1 MPDAI
6 AVWTVV
12 EAVRQ
17 RRPLVHN
24 ITNLVVM
31 NPSANALLAIGA
43 SPAMVHAPEE
53 VEEFVALV
61 DALVVN
67 VGTISANVAVAM
79 RLAVATANR
88 LGKPWVLDPVAAGI
102 SVFRKTLCAD
112 LAASRPRVIRGNA
125 SEILTLAGE
134 AGAHGRGVDSADPV
148 EAAADAAAR
157 LARSTGAVVAVT
169 GAVDVVTD
177 GTTTRRIAN
186 GHPMLTLVT
195 GMGCSL
201 TAVTGA
207 FVAAEPDPVLAA
219 TAALSFY
226 GLAGELAAERSA
238 GPGSFQPAMFDALYT
253 LDRATFL
260 DRVRVS

>member
-1 MPDAI
+1 MPQA
-6 AVWTVV
+6 AALWNVV
-12 EAVRQ
+12 EAVKQ

-53 VEEFVALV
+53 VAEFVALV
-61 DALVVN
+61 DAVVVN
-67 VGTISANVAVAM
+67 VGTISAEFAKSMRIAVE
-79 RLAVATANR
+79 TANR

-102 SVFRKTLCAD
+102 SAFRKSLCD
-112 LAASRPRVIRGNA
+112 ELAASKPRVIRGNA
-125 SEILTLAGE
+125 SEILTLAGG
-134 AGAHGRGVDSADPV
+134 AGRGRGVDSNDPV
-148 EAAADAAAR
+148 EAAADAAIRVAK
-157 LARSTGAVVAVT
+157 ATGAVVAVT
-169 GAVDVVTD
+169 GEVDVITD
-177 GTTTRRIAN
+177 GETVHRVAN

-207 FVAAEPDPVLAA
+207 FIAAEADPLLAA

-226 GLAGELAAERSA
+226 GLCGELAAERSA

-260 DRVRVS
+260 DRARVS